1 MTMVPN
7 SNNLFTLNTDQLTA
21 VSTYST
27 ARNTAAIKASIVHYG
42 EVAHNDAMRQLAVL
56 GAIKSKMSKVNKN
69 LVALNL
75 TTRQLLESSERTNA
89 RLDEVIE
96 TLSKVDLTLKTPS
109 ETKAR
114 ELAQNGYRALKA
126 GWLED
131 AIKDLLE
138 SVDQHRY
145 DPMVHLA
152 LAKAYLDLG
161 RENDSASEYALAVKY
176 SLSANPS
183 WEELRVAC
191 ESILALINLSSDA
204 DKKSVD
210 ELVRNVVE
218 VLRNNFERFSETF
231 PRSQLSD
238 DVTPQSIQTCDFE
251 ALSLDSPILGF
262 VTYWAVKSGDVPLIS
277 ELLMIDP
284 LFWVELKE
292 VCDVETL
299 AEACRVAVM
308 QHYSLLFENISAF
321 IGKVEEDLE
330 RRTSWEF
337 KILSGQNKP
346 SRQKLDWGSIEN
358 ERTRLIDKNLLEL
371 EPCFEIL
378 EEMSKSPNSI
388 GDFVRYIDLM
398 NNLLVKL
405 AHVIRNLET
414 FSKTQHFGRYRSG
427 IFKTEPLVGSVNL
440 ASHSIPNL
448 KFLPRQANGRSES
461 AGYRSRA
468 LSAQGF

>member
-1 MTMVPN
+1 
-7 SNNLFTLNTDQLTA
+7 
-21 VSTYST
+21 
-27 ARNTAAIKASIVHYG
+27 
-42 EVAHNDAMRQLAVL
+42 
-56 GAIKSKMSKVNKN
+56 
-69 LVALNL
+69 
-75 TTRQLLESSERTNA
+75 
-89 RLDEVIE
+89 
-96 TLSKVDLTLKTPS
+96 
-109 ETKAR
+109 
-114 ELAQNGYRALKA
+114 
-126 GWLED
+126 
-131 AIKDLLE
+131 
-138 SVDQHRY
+138 
-145 DPMVHLA
+145 
-152 LAKAYLDLG
+152 
-161 RENDSASEYALAVKY
+161 
-176 SLSANPS
+176 
-183 WEELRVAC
+183 
-191 ESILALINLSSDA
+191 
-204 DKKSVD
+204 
-210 ELVRNVVE
+210 
-218 VLRNNFERFSETF
+218 
-231 PRSQLSD
+231 
-238 DVTPQSIQTCDFE
+238 VTPQSIQTCDFE

-292 VCDVETL
+292 VCDFETL

-308 QHYSLLFENISAF
+308 QHYSLLLENISAF

-388 GDFVRYIDLM
+388 GDFVLYIELM

-414 FSKTQHFGRYRSG
+414 SSKTQHFGRYRSG

-461 AGYRSRA
+461 ASYRSRA